1 MKYKLLIVDDEP
13 LARIG
18 LSGLVRGNFPDFEIT
33 STAANGNEA
42 IEILK
47 REAFDLVITD
57 IKMPASDG
65 FDILAYIQNKEDKN
79 PPLCILLSSFEEFE
93 YARSAMKLNAFDY
106 LVKMELN
113 KETLETALNNAKK
126 VLSERRAETNKNGQ
140 DINLFTNL
148 FLYHLVSGSYTS
160 EEEILDFIKMYDL
173 DLKAEFYKPLT
184 VDLHFEKESL
194 NTGAYSTY
202 LNILNT
208 VRECINRYTKSAVVA
223 YSYQRI
229 ACILLFH
236 EEEEIKALTDT
247 ISEDIR
253 QLVKIFFNVSV
264 SIWQGKTTSFLN
276 EIHLCFGFNQ
286 DEVPSLCETFDL
298 NVFNKKLIESL
309 ENFNLSLFDETVQV
323 MENAID
329 TLPFEELINIVSFMI
344 HLVINYIYEGEKIL
358 SESYKKKEVKSYHVL
373 YTYRKKSEIVR
384 YLDVF
389 KTAVKGAMQNQ
400 LNDPKYKLV
409 IQAKEY
415 IKNHIF
421 MKISLADTASFINVS
436 PNYLSALF
444 RQYSDLGFS
453 EYINKTKVKKAQEL
467 LAKNN
472 LKIYQVSEELGFD
485 NSQYFSKV
493 FKKYTGHTPTDIGR
507 WTLKQE
513 EN

>member
-18 LSGLVRGNFPDFEIT
+18 LSGLIRGNFPDFEIA

-47 REAFDLVITD
+47 KEAFDLIITD

-65 FDILAYIQNKEDKN
+65 FDILTYIQNTEDKN
-79 PPLCILLSSFEEFE
+79 SPLCILLSSFEEFE
-93 YARSAMKLNAFDY
+93 YARTAMKLNAFDY

-113 KETLETALNNAKK
+113 KETLEKTLNKAKK
-126 VLSERRAETNKNGQ
+126 VLAERKTETGRNGQ

-173 DLKAEFYKPLT
+173 DLKAEFYQPLT

-194 NTGAYSTY
+194 NAGAYSTY

-208 VRECINRYTKSAVVA
+208 VKECIGRYTKSAVIA

-236 EEEEIKALTDT
+236 EAEEIEALTDT

-253 QLVKIFFNVSV
+253 QLVKIFFNISV
-264 SIWQGKTTSFLN
+264 SIKPGKTTSYLN
-276 EIHLCFGFNQ
+276 EIHLCFEFNR
-286 DEVPSLCETFDL
+286 EEAPCLCETFDL

-309 ENFNLSLFDETVQV
+309 ENFNLALFDQTVQV

-358 SESYKKKEVKSYHVL
+358 SESYKKEVKSYHVL
-373 YTYRKKSEIVR
+373 YTYHKKSEIVR
-384 YLDVF
+384 YLDIF
-389 KTAVKGAMQNQ
+389 KAAVKGAMQNQ
-400 LNDPKYKLV
+400 LNDPKYRLV
-409 IQAKEY
+409 IQAKDY

-453 EYINKTKVKKAQEL
+453 EYINKMKVKKAQEL
-467 LAKNN
+467 LAKSN

-485 NSQYFSKV
+485 NSQYFSRV
-493 FKKYTGHTPTDIGR
+493 FKKYTGHTPTDMGR
-507 WTLKQE
+507 WALKQE

>member
-1 MKYKLLIVDDEP
+1 MKYKILIVDDEP

-18 LSGLVRGNFPDFEIT
+18 LSGLIRGSFPDFEIT
-33 STAANGNEA
+33 ATAANGNEA
-42 IEILK
+42 IDILK
-47 REAFDLVITD
+47 KEAVDLVITD

-65 FDILAYIQNKEDKN
+65 FDILTYIQSTGDKN
-79 PPLCILLSSFEEFE
+79 SPLCILLSSFEEFE
-93 YARSAMKLNAFDY
+93 YARTAMKLNAFDY
-106 LVKMELN
+106 VVKMELN
-113 KETLETALNNAKK
+113 KETLEKTLNNAKK
-126 VLSERRAETNKNGQ
+126 VLAERKRETGQNGQ

-160 EEEILDFIKMYDL
+160 EEEILDFIKMYGL
-173 DLKAEFYKPLT
+173 DLKAEYYQPLT
-184 VDLHFEKESL
+184 VDLHFEKEGL

-208 VRECINRYTKSAVVA
+208 VKECIGRYTKSAVIA

-229 ACILLFH
+229 ACILLFY
-236 EEEEIKALTDT
+236 EEKEIEALTNT

-253 QLVKIFFNVSV
+253 HLVKIFFNINV
-264 SIWQGKTTSFLN
+264 SIKPGKPTSFLN

-286 DEVPSLCETFDL
+286 EEAPSLCETFNL
-298 NVFNKKLIESL
+298 NDFNKKLIESL
-309 ENFNLSLFDETVQV
+309 ENFNLALFEETVRV

-329 TLPFEELINIVSFMI
+329 TLAFEELINIVSFMI

-358 SESYKKKEVKSYHVL
+358 SESYKKEAKSYHVL
-373 YTYRKKSEIVR
+373 YTYHKKAEIVR
-384 YLDVF
+384 YLEVF
-389 KTAVKGAMQNQ
+389 KAAVREAMLNQ

-409 IQAKEY
+409 IQAKDY

-421 MKISLADTASFINVS
+421 MKISLADTAASINVS

-453 EYINKTKVKKAQEL
+453 EYINKMKVKKAQEL

-507 WTLKQE
+507 WALKQE

>member
-18 LSGLVRGNFPDFEIT
+18 LSGLVRKSFPDFEIV
-33 STAANGNEA
+33 STATNGNEA

-47 REAFDLVITD
+47 KEAFDLVITD

-65 FDILAYIQNKEDKN
+65 FDILRYIQNTEDKN
-79 PPLCILLSSFEEFE
+79 SPLCVLLSSFEEFE
-93 YARSAMKLNAFDY
+93 YARTAMKLNAFDY

-113 KETLETALNNAKK
+113 KETLEKTLNKAKK
-126 VLSERRAETNKNGQ
+126 VLAERKTETDRNGQ
-140 DINLFTNL
+140 EINLFANR
-148 FLYHLVSGSYTS
+148 FLYHLVSGGYTS
-160 EEEILDFIKMYDL
+160 EEEILDFIKMYEL
-173 DLKAEFYKPLT
+173 DLKAEFYQPLT

-208 VRECINRYTKSAVVA
+208 VKECIGRYTKSTVIA

-236 EEEEIKALTDT
+236 EAKDIETMTNT
-247 ISEDIR
+247 ISEDIK
-253 QLVKIFFNVSV
+253 QLVKLFFNISV
-264 SIWQGKTTSFLN
+264 SIKPGKTTSLLN

-286 DEVPSLCETFDL
+286 EETPCLCETFDL

-309 ENFNLSLFDETVQV
+309 ENFNLALFDETVQV

-329 TLPFEELINIVSFMI
+329 TLAFEELINIVSFMI

-358 SESYKKKEVKSYHVL
+358 SESYKKEVKSYHVL
-373 YTYRKKSEIVR
+373 YTYHKKAEIIP

-389 KTAVKGAMQNQ
+389 KTAVKGAMQHQ

-409 IQAKEY
+409 IQAKDY
-415 IKNHIF
+415 IKSHIF

-453 EYINKTKVKKAQEL
+453 EYINKMKVKKAQEL
-467 LAKNN
+467 LAKSN

-485 NSQYFSKV
+485 NSQYFSRV
-493 FKKYTGHTPTDIGR
+493 FKKYTGHTPTDMGR
-507 WTLKQE
+507 WALKQE